1 MLELLDDGNIVNDA
15 EEMEILYLKAKSTAN
30 TDEKAETLKKAFEL
44 YQGCLIELGELD
56 IGYWLIPYTTHY
68 NQVFIDITRELLAML
83 GHSRDYHRV
92 IEYASR
98 ALSLEPGIQD
108 AVSESAA
115 PAGDTN
121 TYNRIILS
129 GNGVCRSNLSASEG
143 PFFIYRQAHSNFD
156 NMLKIIP
163 VTGLSQVLK

>member
-44 YQGCLIELGELD
+44 YQGFLFELGELD
-56 IGYWLIPYTTHY
+56 MG
-68 NQVFIDITRELLAML
+68 

-108 AVSESAA
+108 AYYWISIAA
-115 PAGDTN
+115 EATGNSMMKDR
-121 TYNRIILS
+121 YNQMARDELPEEEYQKVQHLLEI
-129 GNGVCRSNLSASEG
+129 RTHTTE
-143 PFFIYRQAHSNFD
+143 
-156 NMLKIIP
+156 
-163 VTGLSQVLK
+163 